1 LASTTL
7 LTPYL
12 LRQPNNL
19 TASPF
24 TGFGPYVS
32 AVVLSSIGNPF
43 RFENISQLIRLAGL
57 DLCANRS
64 GTKSQHAVPII
75 IKKGKSELRYA
86 RYQAAKIASSL
97 TPVFRGY
104 YNRVVDG
111 RQKEKGISTKMRVKL
126 SVKLLVIA
134 WTLMKKKE
142 PFDPVHIAM

>member
-1 LASTTL
+1 
-7 LTPYL
+7 
-12 LRQPNNL
+12 
-19 TASPF
+19 
-24 TGFGPYVS
+24 
-32 AVVLSSIGNPF
+32 VVLSSIGNPF

-86 RYQAAKIASSL
+86 LYQAAKIASSL